1 MNKKTINLKLSTKEF
16 SRLAN
21 VSQEA
26 IRQAVK
32 NNKLK
37 RDNQFRYDL
46 NDKINIAYLIEKGIT
61 PKKINEFSRAV
72 SGREIENIELNYKK
86 QEHSLKTNSKNEA
99 KNKKSSSNTKN
110 NEQLIDEKKFK
121 DITGLPS
128 ELMHKTI
135 EELVFEYDEPQIL
148 KLWTDIY
155 YKILQS
161 QERAQKI
168 KERDLEL
175 IEKDFV
181 MSKLFKH
188 LELLHLRLL
197 DYPESAIDNLIAL
210 ARTNNKNI
218 RVTLIDD
225 MSKDFS
231 RILSETKELMKRELK
246 DLIYKYEN
254 ESIIKN
260 EEEE

>member
-1 MNKKTINLKLSTKEF
+1 MTKKNINIKLSTKEF

-26 IRQAVK
+26 LRQAVK

-46 NDKINIAYLIEKGIT
+46 QNKINIAYLISKGIT
-61 PKKINEFSRAV
+61 PKKINDFIKSI
-72 SGREIENIELNYKK
+72 SGHDIENIEKNIKK
-86 QEHSLKTNSKNEA
+86 CKHSLKE
-99 KNKKSSSNTKN
+99 NTKN
-110 NEQLIDEKKFK
+110 RAESKKTYPKSEIKEELIDAKKFR
-121 DITGLPS
+121 DITGLPG

-135 EELVFEYDEPQIL
+135 EELIFEYDEPTVL

-188 LELLHLRLL
+188 IELLHLRLL
-197 DYPESAIDNLIAL
+197 DYPESAVDNLIAL
-210 ARTNNKNI
+210 ARTDNKNI
-218 RVTLIDD
+218 RITLIED

-231 RILSETKELMKRELK
+231 RILIETKELMKRELK
-246 DLIYKYEN
+246 DLIYKYEA
-254 ESIIKN
+254 EIIDNK
-260 EEEE
+260 EE

>member
-1 MNKKTINLKLSTKEF
+1 MTKKNINIKLSTKEF

-26 IRQAVK
+26 LRQAVK

-46 NDKINIAYLIEKGIT
+46 QNQINIAYLISKGIT
-61 PKKINEFSRAV
+61 PKKINDFIKSI
-72 SGREIENIELNYKK
+72 SGHDIENIEKNIKK
-86 QEHSLKTNSKNEA
+86 CKHSLKE
-99 KNKKSSSNTKN
+99 NTKN
-110 NEQLIDEKKFK
+110 RVESKKTYQKSEIKEELIDAKKFR

-135 EELVFEYDEPQIL
+135 EELVFEYDEPTVL

-197 DYPESAIDNLIAL
+197 DYPESAVDNLIAL
-210 ARTNNKNI
+210 ARTDNKNI
-218 RVTLIDD
+218 RITLIED

-231 RILSETKELMKRELK
+231 RILIETKELMKRELK
-246 DLIYKYEN
+246 DLIYKCEA
-254 ESIIKN
+254 EIIDNK
-260 EEEE
+260 EE

>member
-1 MNKKTINLKLSTKEF
+1 MNAKTINIKLSTKEF

-26 IRQAVK
+26 LRQAVK
-32 NNKLK
+32 KNQLK

-46 NDKINIAYLIEKGIT
+46 NDKINIAYLISKGIT
-61 PKKINEFSRAV
+61 PKKINEFV
-72 SGREIENIELNYKK
+72 KTISGREIENIEEFKENHKRSLN
-86 QEHSLKTNSKNEA
+86 KND
-99 KNKKSSSNTKN
+99 KNDTKN
-110 NEQLIDEKKFK
+110 IKSHIKSEMKEELITEKEFK

-135 EELVFEYDEPQIL
+135 EELVYEYDEPAKL
-148 KLWTDIY
+148 KLWVEIY
-155 YKILQS
+155 YKIIQS

-181 MSKLFKH
+181 MKYLNKY
-188 LELLHLRLL
+188 LELLNKTLL

-210 ARTNNKNI
+210 AKTENKNI
-218 RVTLIDD
+218 RVTLIED
-225 MSKDFS
+225 MTKDIS
-231 RILSETKELMKRELK
+231 RMLEETRELIKRELK
-246 DLIYKYEN
+246 DLIYKYELKN
-254 ESIIKN
+254 ESGD
-260 EEEE
+260 EED

>member
-1 MNKKTINLKLSTKEF
+1 MTKKKINIKLSTKEF

-21 VSQEA
+21 ISQEA

-32 NNKLK
+32 NNKLI

-46 NDKINIAYLIEKGIT
+46 NNKVNIAYLISKGIT
-61 PKKINEFSRAV
+61 PKKINEFVKAL
-72 SGREIENIELNYKK
+72 SGYSLESLEENAKNYK
-86 QEHSLKTNSKNEA
+86 HSLNKSEKSNSKN
-99 KNKKSSSNTKN
+99 KKQSTKS
-110 NEQLIDEKKFK
+110 ETEEELIDEKRFK
-121 DITGLPS
+121 DITGLPA

-135 EELVFEYDEPQIL
+135 EELVFEYDEPANL

-181 MSKLFKH
+181 MSRLFKH
-188 LELLHLRLL
+188 LELLHLTLL
-197 DYPESAIDNLIAL
+197 DYPESAVDNLIAL
-210 ARTNNKNI
+210 ARTGNKNI
-218 RVTLIDD
+218 RNTLIED
-225 MSKDFS
+225 MTKDLS
-231 RILSETKELMKRELK
+231 RMLAETKELMKRELK
-246 DLIYKYEN
+246 DLIYKYETETTN
-254 ESIIKN
+254 KED
-260 EEEE
+260 EE